1 MLKFIVRIGRIKME
15 KVKVTYLGKSY
26 LYPRDI
32 TLEDISKDFQKNYLE
47 TIIMA
52 EVNGRPCE
60 LNYKVTDDV
69 TVDFFDLTS
78 PTGNRVYES
87 GLIFVLE
94 KACLN
99 MLNSEIEVKYSI
111 DKGIYIKTY
120 KKITKEDLDKVSRE
134 MKEIVKRNLPI
145 QKNLVNRLEAIDYY
159 KSTKSYDKVNVL
171 KYSVNTNV
179 NLYRLMDI
187 YNYFFSYLPVSTGA
201 LKEFKLTYIDQNSFV
216 LRYPNIYYLNKIP
229 VYKHHDKL
237 FNEFKKYDEWSEKLG
252 IENVSSLN
260 NKVTKGN
267 VDDIVLLSENIQN
280 NSLFKI
286 SETIY
291 NNKKLKLILL
301 AGPSSSGKTT
311 TSKKLELFLKG
322 FGLNP
327 IAISIDNYFVDR
339 DKTPILPDGSYDFE
353 SLNSINVELFNRNL
367 KDLLDGKEVTLPV
380 YNFITGKSELS
391 DESIKLGEK
400 EILIV
405 EGLHALNEEL
415 TYSID
420 KKNKYKIY
428 LCPLTVLSL
437 DNHNRIRTTDN
448 RLLRRIVRDNRTRG
462 YSASDTLSTWGKVR
476 EGEEKYVFPFQ
487 DEADVIFNTS
497 LIYELGVLK
506 TYAEPLLYSVEENDP
521 MYKEAVRLLNLL
533 KNILPISNDYI
544 PVDSIV
550 REFIGG
556 GYFKL

>member
-1 MLKFIVRIGRIKME
+1 ME

-26 LYPRDI
+26 MYPKDI
-32 TLEDISKDFQKNYLE
+32 TLEDISKDFQENYSE

-52 EVNGRPCE
+52 EVNGRPYE

-145 QKNLVNRLEAIDYY
+145 QKNLVNRLEAIEYY

-286 SETIY
+286 AETIY

-327 IAISIDNYFVDR
+327 IAISIDNYFLDR
-339 DKTPILPDGSYDFE
+339 DKTPRLPDGSYDFE
-353 SLNSINVELFNRNL
+353 SLNSINVELFNKNL

-420 KKNKYKIY
+420 RKNKYKIY

-462 YSASDTLSTWGKVR
+462 YSASDTLSTWSKVR

>member
-1 MLKFIVRIGRIKME
+1 ME

-26 LYPRDI
+26 MYPKDI
-32 TLEDISKDFQKNYLE
+32 TLEDISKDFQENYSE

-52 EVNGRPCE
+52 EVNGRPYE
-60 LNYKVTDDV
+60 LNYKVTEDV

-145 QKNLVNRLEAIDYY
+145 QKNLVNRLEAIEYY

-339 DKTPILPDGSYDFE
+339 DKTPRLPDGSYDFE
-353 SLNSINVELFNRNL
+353 SLNSINVELFNKNL

-420 KKNKYKIY
+420 RKNKYKIY

-462 YSASDTLSTWGKVR
+462 YSASDTLSTWSKVR

-506 TYAEPLLYSVEENDP
+506 TYAEPLLYSVEESDP

>member
-1 MLKFIVRIGRIKME
+1 ME

-26 LYPRDI
+26 MYPKDI
-32 TLEDISKDFQKNYLE
+32 TLEDISKDFQENYSE

-52 EVNGRPCE
+52 EVNGRPYE

-145 QKNLVNRLEAIDYY
+145 QKNLVNRLEAIEYY

-179 NLYRLMDI
+179 NLYRLMNI

-339 DKTPILPDGSYDFE
+339 DKTPRLPDGSYDFE
-353 SLNSINVELFNRNL
+353 SLNSINVELFNKNL

-380 YNFITGKSELS
+380 YNFITGKSELL

-420 KKNKYKIY
+420 RKNKYKIY

-462 YSASDTLSTWGKVR
+462 YSASDTLSTWSKVR

>member
-1 MLKFIVRIGRIKME
+1 ME

-26 LYPRDI
+26 MYPKDI
-32 TLEDISKDFQKNYLE
+32 TLEDISKDFQDNYSE

-52 EVNGRPCE
+52 EVNGRPYE

-94 KACLN
+94 KACIN

-111 DKGIYIKTY
+111 DKGIYIKTH
-120 KKITKEDLDKVSRE
+120 KKITKEDLDKVSNE

-286 SETIY
+286 AETIY

-339 DKTPILPDGSYDFE
+339 DKTPKLPDGSYDFE
-353 SLNSINVELFNRNL
+353 SLKALNIKLFNENL

-420 KKNKYKIY
+420 RKNKYKIY

-462 YSASDTLSTWGKVR
+462 YSASDTLSSWGKVR

>member
-1 MLKFIVRIGRIKME
+1 ME

-26 LYPRDI
+26 MYPKDI
-32 TLEDISKDFQKNYLE
+32 TLEDISKDFQENYSE

-52 EVNGRPCE
+52 EVNGRPYE

-145 QKNLVNRLEAIDYY
+145 QKNLVNRLEAIEYY

-462 YSASDTLSTWGKVR
+462 YSASDTLSSWGKVR

-506 TYAEPLLYSVEENDP
+506 TYAEPLLYSVEESDP

>member
-1 MLKFIVRIGRIKME
+1 ME

-145 QKNLVNRLEAIDYY
+145 QKNLVNRLEAIEYY

-521 MYKEAVRLLNLL
+521 MYKEAVRLLSLL

>member
-1 MLKFIVRIGRIKME
+1 ME

-26 LYPRDI
+26 MYPKDI
-32 TLEDISKDFQKNYLE
+32 TLEDISKDFQENYSE

-52 EVNGRPCE
+52 EVNGRPYE

-78 PTGNRVYES
+78 STGNRVYES

-145 QKNLVNRLEAIDYY
+145 QKNLVNRLEAIEYY

-286 SETIY
+286 AETIY

-339 DKTPILPDGSYDFE
+339 DKTPRLPDGSYDFE
-353 SLNSINVELFNRNL
+353 SLNAINVELFNRNL

-462 YSASDTLSTWGKVR
+462 YSASDTLSTWSKVR

>member
-1 MLKFIVRIGRIKME
+1 ME

-32 TLEDISKDFQKNYLE
+32 TLEDISKDFQKNYSE

-145 QKNLVNRLEAIDYY
+145 QKNLVNRLEAIEYY

>member
-1 MLKFIVRIGRIKME
+1 ME

-26 LYPRDI
+26 MYPKDI
-32 TLEDISKDFQKNYLE
+32 TLEDISKDFQDNYSE

-52 EVNGRPCE
+52 EVNGRPYE

-111 DKGIYIKTY
+111 DKGIYIKTH

-145 QKNLVNRLEAIDYY
+145 QKNLVNRLEAIEYY

-201 LKEFKLTYIDQNSFV
+201 LKEFKLTYIDQNSFL

-260 NKVTKGN
+260 NKVTKGS

-286 SETIY
+286 AETIY

-327 IAISIDNYFVDR
+327 IAISIDNYFLDR
-339 DKTPILPDGSYDFE
+339 DKTPRLPDGSYDFE
-353 SLNSINVELFNRNL
+353 SLNSINVELFNKNL

-448 RLLRRIVRDNRTRG
+448 RLLRRIIRDNRTRG

-506 TYAEPLLYSVEENDP
+506 TYAEPLLYSVEESDP

>member
-1 MLKFIVRIGRIKME
+1 ME

-26 LYPRDI
+26 MYPKDI
-32 TLEDISKDFQKNYLE
+32 TLEDISKDFQENYSE

-52 EVNGRPCE
+52 EVNGRPYE

-111 DKGIYIKTY
+111 DKGIYIKTH

-145 QKNLVNRLEAIDYY
+145 QKNLVNRLEAIEYY

-201 LKEFKLTYIDQNSFV
+201 LKEFKLTYIDQNSFI

-260 NKVTKGN
+260 NKVTKGS

-339 DKTPILPDGSYDFE
+339 DKTPRLPDGSYDFE
-353 SLNSINVELFNRNL
+353 SLNSINVELFNKNL

-448 RLLRRIVRDNRTRG
+448 RLLRRIIRDNRTRG

-506 TYAEPLLYSVEENDP
+506 TYAEPLLYSVEESDP

>member
-1 MLKFIVRIGRIKME
+1 ME

-26 LYPRDI
+26 MYPKDI
-32 TLEDISKDFQKNYLE
+32 TLEDISKDFQENYSE

-52 EVNGRPCE
+52 EVNGRPYE

-145 QKNLVNRLEAIDYY
+145 QKNLVNRLEAIEYY

-286 SETIY
+286 AETIY

-339 DKTPILPDGSYDFE
+339 DKTPRLPDGSYDFE
-353 SLNSINVELFNRNL
+353 SLNSINVELFNKNL

-420 KKNKYKIY
+420 RKNKYKIY

-462 YSASDTLSTWGKVR
+462 YSASDTLSTWSKVR

>member
-1 MLKFIVRIGRIKME
+1 ME

-26 LYPRDI
+26 MYPKDI
-32 TLEDISKDFQKNYLE
+32 TLEDISKDFQDNYSE

-52 EVNGRPCE
+52 EVNGRPYE

-111 DKGIYIKTY
+111 DKGIYIKTH

-145 QKNLVNRLEAIDYY
+145 QKNLVNRLEAIEYY

-327 IAISIDNYFVDR
+327 IAISIDNYFLDR
-339 DKTPILPDGSYDFE
+339 DKTPRLPDGSYDFE
-353 SLNSINVELFNRNL
+353 SLNSINVELFNKNL
-367 KDLLDGKEVTLPV
+367 KDLLNGKEVTLPV

-462 YSASDTLSTWGKVR
+462 YSASDTLSTWSKVR

-506 TYAEPLLYSVEENDP
+506 TYAEPLLYSVEESDP

>member
-1 MLKFIVRIGRIKME
+1 ME

-26 LYPRDI
+26 MYPKDI
-32 TLEDISKDFQKNYLE
+32 TLEDISKDFQENYSE

-52 EVNGRPCE
+52 EVNGRPYE

-134 MKEIVKRNLPI
+134 MKEIVKRDLPI
-145 QKNLVNRLEAIDYY
+145 QKNLVNRLEAIEYY

-201 LKEFKLTYIDQNSFV
+201 LKEFKLTYIDQKSFV

-260 NKVTKGN
+260 SRVTKGN

-286 SETIY
+286 AETIY

-339 DKTPILPDGSYDFE
+339 DKTPRLPDGSYDFE
-353 SLNSINVELFNRNL
+353 SLNSINVELFNKNL

-462 YSASDTLSTWGKVR
+462 YSASDTLSSWGKVR

-506 TYAEPLLYSVEENDP
+506 TYAEPLLYSVEESDP

>member
-1 MLKFIVRIGRIKME
+1 ME

-134 MKEIVKRNLPI
+134 MKEIVKRDLPI

-159 KSTKSYDKVNVL
+159 KSTKNYDKVNVL

-301 AGPSSSGKTT
+301 AGQSSSGKTT

-327 IAISIDNYFVDR
+327 IAISIDNYFLDR

-353 SLNSINVELFNRNL
+353 SLNSINVELFNKNL

-420 KKNKYKIY
+420 RKNKYKIY

>member
-1 MLKFIVRIGRIKME
+1 ME

-26 LYPRDI
+26 MYPKDI
-32 TLEDISKDFQKNYLE
+32 TLEDISKDFQDNYSE

-52 EVNGRPCE
+52 EVNGRPYE

-120 KKITKEDLDKVSRE
+120 KKITKEDLDKVSKE
-134 MKEIVKRNLPI
+134 MKEIVKRDLPI
-145 QKNLVNRLEAIDYY
+145 QKNLVNRLEAIEYY

-260 NKVTKGN
+260 SRVTKGN

-286 SETIY
+286 AETIY

-339 DKTPILPDGSYDFE
+339 DKTPRLPDGSYDFE
-353 SLNSINVELFNRNL
+353 SLNSINVELFNKNL

-476 EGEEKYVFPFQ
+476 EGEEKHVFPFQ

-506 TYAEPLLYSVEENDP
+506 TYAEPLLYSVEESDP

>member
-1 MLKFIVRIGRIKME
+1 ME
-15 KVKVTYLGKSY
+15 KIKVTYLGKSY
-26 LYPRDI
+26 MYPKDI
-32 TLEDISKDFQKNYLE
+32 TLEDISKDFQDNYSE

-52 EVNGRPCE
+52 EVNGRPYE

-111 DKGIYIKTY
+111 DKGIYIKTH

-145 QKNLVNRLEAIDYY
+145 QKNLVNRLEAIEYY

-260 NKVTKGN
+260 NKVAKGS

-286 SETIY
+286 AETIY

-327 IAISIDNYFVDR
+327 IAISIDNYFLDR
-339 DKTPILPDGSYDFE
+339 DKTPRLPDGSYDFE
-353 SLNSINVELFNRNL
+353 SLNSINVELFNKNL

-448 RLLRRIVRDNRTRG
+448 RLLRRIIRDNRTRG

-506 TYAEPLLYSVEENDP
+506 TYAEPLLYSVEESDP